1 MSQRKQRLSE
11 EDFDKAV
18 QERMK
23 EVEIPHHV
31 SVESWNR
38 PLDELYVEAQCSCGW
53 AKGIRRHVSHREE
66 LVRWGQAVKELH
78 EEGL

>member
-1 MSQRKQRLSE
+1 MYQYEQRLSE
-11 EDFDKAV
+11 EDFYKAV

-31 SVESWNR
+31 SVESGSR
-38 PLDELYVEAQCSCGW
+38 PLGELYVEAQCSCGW

-66 LVRWGQAVKELH
+66 IVRWGQAVKELH

>member
-11 EDFDKAV
+11 EEFNQAV

-31 SVESWNR
+31 VVESWSR
-38 PLDELYVEAQCSCGW
+38 PLGELYVEAQCSCGW
-53 AKGIRRHVSHREE
+53 AKGIRRHASYREE
-66 LVRWGQAVKELH
+66 LVRWSQAAKELH